1 MPHGPGWY
9 DDPAGRRRWWD
20 GQRWGAYA
28 PWDAPAATPTRVAQ
42 ASARLDPRLLH
53 DPTVAVPRHTVVH
66 HVVHAPAKELA
77 VAYLLLLLLGTV
89 GAHRFYLGRTGT
101 AIAMLA
107 LTIVGAM
114 TAIVLVGFLPLT
126 AVAVWW
132 FVDLF
137 LTPGMVRE
145 ENARA
150 IRSPGAVGYERGW
163 PAA

>member
-1 MPHGPGWY
+1 
-9 DDPAGRRRWWD
+9 
-20 GQRWGAYA
+20 
-28 PWDAPAATPTRVAQ
+28 
-42 ASARLDPRLLH
+42 
-53 DPTVAVPRHTVVH
+53 
-66 HVVHAPAKELA
+66 VHAPAKELA

-89 GAHRFYLGRTGT
+89 GAHRFYLGRPGT
-101 AIAMLA
+101 AVAMLA
-107 LTIVGAM
+107 LTIIGVM
-114 TAIVLVGFLPLT
+114 TTIVLVGFLPLT

-150 IRSPGAVGYERGW
+150 IRGSSAVGYERGW

>member
-1 MPHGPGWY
+1 MPANDCAVVFASHRSHKRGAPSTGATNTICRPSGDRAKSKGWFV
-9 DDPAGRRRWWD
+9 AGVTMSRRVSPSA
-20 GQRWGAYA
+20 GAGISRRY
-28 PWDAPAATPTRVAQ
+28 R
-42 ASARLDPRLLH
+42 SA
-53 DPTVAVPRHTVVH
+53 
-66 HVVHAPAKELA
+66 
-77 VAYLLLLLLGTV
+77 
-89 GAHRFYLGRTGT
+89 GT

-150 IRSPGAVGYERGW
+150 IRSPSAVGYERGW